1 MKFGHFLGRK
11 QLLQGYLWVIWPRIR
26 PPGSS
31 GTLSYPS
38 PTPSTPSRQHKVQL
52 PNVVFA
58 NMYGVF
64 DALYLSSG
72 SPVVK
77 YRIVNPRY
85 VCSSLLNF

>member
-11 QLLQGYLWVIWPRIR
+11 QLLQGYLLVISPKNW

-38 PTPSTPSRQHKVQL
+38 STPSTPSRQHKVQV

-58 NMYGVF
+58 NMYEVF
-64 DALYLSSG
+64 DALHLSSG
-72 SPVVK
+72 SPVVQ
-77 YRIVNPRY
+77 
-85 VCSSLLNF
+85 